1 MLSFLILQLIILS
14 WEKDLV
20 DILKQKPEGAVDWFR
35 ENKLII
41 NPDNFQSIVIKKI
54 KTTNKN
60 INLTRQHDNITT

>member
-20 DILKQKPEGAVDWFR
+20 DILKQKPKGAVDWFR

-41 NPDNFQSIVIKKI
+41 NPDKFQSIVIKKI

-60 INLTRQHDNITT
+60 INLTRQHDSITT

>member
-1 MLSFLILQLIILS
+1 M
-14 WEKDLV
+14 

>member
-20 DILKQKPEGAVDWFR
+20 DILKQKPKGAVDWFR

-60 INLTRQHDNITT
+60 INLTRQHDSITT